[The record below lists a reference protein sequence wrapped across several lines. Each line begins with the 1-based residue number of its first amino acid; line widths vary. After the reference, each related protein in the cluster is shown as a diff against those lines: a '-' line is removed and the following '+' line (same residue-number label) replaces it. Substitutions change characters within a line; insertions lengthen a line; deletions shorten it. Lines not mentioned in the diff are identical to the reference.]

1 MTTSIQVSGGR
12 TPIEEARLIEPALKR
27 VLYECLERIRATKAA
42 LYLATTHGT
51 SEAYELVTSYGWT
64 APPQRLDERYP
75 IVARLI
81 ANRLPLMVNS
91 LGADRLVGEML
102 FEQGSERALALPIF
116 GRGRRLVGIVDLRDK
131 AAQKPFDAADAAAA
145 DTIREA
151 IEKELAAKSLYGV
164 GDGSVVET
172 PKRRR
177 GSSAKY
183 SAVMR
188 AEAALLPETLLRPET
203 TASPGAV
210 EVIRAARGRM
220 AKRVLDRE
228 VARRMLTREEIE
240 RLRVVLPAVLAIPGV
255 VAGVLTNLTA
265 RERQVVVSNAPL
277 ADDALR
283 LINDRLAVSLKRR
296 EVATAASRANWSAN
310 LDRNA
315 VTSNDIQIVASAA
328 VAPKS
333 VDGLVLTV
341 ALSKKPT
348 DEARA
353 QIEALAEQLGV
364 CVDAIVGRNQWQQRR
379 IVIAEALIEPDFR
392 PMPMLAGHSRLVA
405 GIAQRLAEA
414 MKMSE
419 DFVDTVRV
427 GALVHDVGLRLLDY
441 EKLGVQG
448 RLTDEQT
455 QVVMEHPLVGAAL
468 VEPYLGRDV
477 AEVVLRHHERFDG
490 HGYPGRL
497 AGERIPLAAR
507 VVQIADCWAAMT
519 SPESYV
525 PNVSRDEAMHRLR
538 KDAGAQFDP
547 SLVGTFIAAVDE
559 IVG

>member
-1 MTTSIQVSGGR
+1 MDTVIQVSGGR
-12 TPIEEARLIEPALKR
+12 SPIEEARLIEPALKR
-27 VLYECLERIRATKAA
+27 ILYECLERIRATKAA
-42 LYLATTHGT
+42 LYLATSHGA

-75 IVARLI
+75 IVARLA

-91 LGADRLVGEML
+91 LGADRLVGELL
-102 FEQGSERALALPIF
+102 FEQGSERALALPIL
-116 GRGRRLVGIVDLRDK
+116 GRGRRLVGVVDLRDK
-131 AAQKPFDAADAAAA
+131 AGQKPFDAADAAAA

-151 IEKELAAKSLYGV
+151 IEKELAAKGLYGV
-164 GDGSVVET
+164 GAVSVVET

-188 AEAALLPETLLRPET
+188 AEAALLPETLVRPET
-203 TASPGAV
+203 TASPGV
-210 EVIRAARGRM
+210 LEVIRAARGRM
-220 AKRVLDRE
+220 AKHSLDRE

-240 RLRVVLPAVLAIPGV
+240 QLRIVLPAVLAIPGV

-265 RERQVVVSNAPL
+265 RERQIVVSNAPL

-283 LINDRLAVSLKRR
+283 LINERLAASLKRR
-296 EVATAASRANWSAN
+296 EVAMAASRANWSAN
-310 LDRNA
+310 LDRSA
-315 VTSNDIQIVASAA
+315 VTSNDIQIVASAT

-353 QIEALAEQLGV
+353 QIEALAAQLGV
-364 CVDAIVGRNQWQQRR
+364 CVDAIVGRSQWQERR
-379 IVIAEALIEPDFR
+379 IAIAEALIEPDFR

-414 MKMSE
+414 MKMPE
-419 DFVDTVRV
+419 EFVDNVRV

-441 EKLGVQG
+441 EKLGVTG

-455 QVVMEHPLVGAAL
+455 QIVMEHPLVGATL
-468 VEPYLGRDV
+468 VEPYLGREI
-477 AEVVLRHHERFDG
+477 AEIVLRHHERFDG

-525 PNVSRDEAMHRLR
+525 PNVSRDEALYRLR

-547 SLVGTFIAAVDE
+547 SLVGSFIAAIDE
-559 IVG
+559 IAG